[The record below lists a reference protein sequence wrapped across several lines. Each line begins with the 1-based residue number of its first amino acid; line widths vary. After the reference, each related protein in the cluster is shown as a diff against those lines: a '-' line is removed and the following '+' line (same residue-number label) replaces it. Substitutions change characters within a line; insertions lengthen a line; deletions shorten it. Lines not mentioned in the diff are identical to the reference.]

1 MTKIAIVILNW
12 NGIGF
17 LRRFMPC
24 VTSNSTSERV
34 EIWVAD
40 NGSTDGSIGFLRE
53 MFPDVRLLE
62 FDRNYGF
69 AGGYNMALDKIKAEY
84 YILLNS
90 DVMVTPG
97 WTEPLLRV
105 MEDDKSIAACMPKI
119 KDLKRREYFEHAGA
133 SGGFIDILGYPF
145 CRGRIFNVLEK
156 DTGQYDDLREVFWA
170 TGACMMVR
178 GSHWQEEG
186 GLDETFFAHMEEI
199 DLCWRLKNSGKKIIA
214 CPSSVVYHLGGGTLP
229 QYHPRKTFWNFRNSL
244 LMLVKNLPPGK
255 LYLVFIRLMFD
266 WLSVIKFIAAF
277 SFANSFAV
285 LRAHLSFFG
294 LIPGYLVKR
303 REQHQRNIATKCYRT
318 GKKSLLRKHGEIYPG
333 MVVIDFFLLKRRYFT
348 QIFK

>member
-17 LRRFMPC
+17 LRRFLPY
-24 VTSNSTSERV
+24 VTENTSSEQV

-40 NGSTDGSIGFLRE
+40 NGSTDGSMGFLRE
-53 MFPDVRLLE
+53 VFPEVRLLE
-62 FDRNYGF
+62 FDSNYGF
-69 AGGYNMALDKIKAEY
+69 AGGYNKALAEIKAEY

-105 MEDDKSIAACMPKI
+105 MENDKSIAACMPKI
-119 KDLKRREYFEHAGA
+119 KDLRRREYFEHAGA
-133 SGGFIDILGYPF
+133 AGGFIDFLGYPF
-145 CRGRIFNVLEK
+145 CRGRVFDVIEK
-156 DTGQYDDLREVFWA
+156 DTGQYDDMREVFWT
-170 TGACMMVR
+170 TGACMIVR
-178 GSHWQEEG
+178 GAEWHNEG

-199 DLCWRLKNSGKKIIA
+199 DLCWRLKNSGKKIVV

-244 LMLVKNLPPGK
+244 LMLLKNLPPGK
-255 LYLVFIRLMFD
+255 LYLVFIRLVFD
-266 WLSVIKFIAAF
+266 WLSVIKFIAAL
-277 SFANSFAV
+277 SFANAFAV
-285 LRAHLSFFG
+285 LRAHLSFFRFVP
-294 LIPGYLVKR
+294 LYLKKR
-303 REQHQRNIATKCYRT
+303 SGQHQRNITTKWYRS
-318 GKKSLLRKHGEIYPG
+318 GKDVTLRKHGEIYTG
-333 MVVIDFFLLKRRYFT
+333 SVVINFFILKRKHFS